1 MRRVLAALAV
11 ARLCLSVA
19 MGVGAAAHEEPER
32 TILGIELE
40 ADGNATVYYVDAHDL
55 GVDEQRA
62 AYESYAENESR
73 RAAFREAAMTELRAA
88 AENGSEAAGWE
99 MRVHNASVR
108 TYEQDGYGRVEV
120 RADWEHLAYADR
132 RRVIVAQP
140 FRAGYEPDRRVAIHG
155 PDDYRRN
162 RTAPNPLRARQNS
175 VLVTSRTTDF
185 SGFFMEF
192 VDPDAPTATPTPAA
206 TATPAG
212 GDGGSGFG
220 LVLRALLVAL
230 VPAALVVLAVRR
242 Q

>member
-1 MRRVLAALAV
+1 MRRALAALAV
-11 ARLCLSVA
+11 ALLCLSVA
-19 MGVGAAAHEEPER
+19 AGVGTAAHEEPGR

-40 ADGNATVYYVDAHDL
+40 ADGNATAYYVDACDL
-55 GVDEQRA
+55 EVDEQRA

-88 AENGSEAAGWE
+88 AENGSEAGGWE

-120 RADWEHLAYADR
+120 RADWERLAYADR

-175 VLVTSRTTDF
+175 VLVTSRTTEF
-185 SGFFMEF
+185 SGFFVEF
-192 VDPDAPTATPTPAA
+192 IDPDAPTATATA

-212 GDGGSGFG
+212 GDGGSGLG
-220 LVLRALLVAL
+220 LVLRALLITL
-230 VPAALVVLAVRR
+230 VPAALVALAVRR

>member
-1 MRRVLAALAV
+1 MRRALAALAV
-11 ARLCLSVA
+11 ALLCLSVA
-19 MGVGAAAHEEPER
+19 AGVGTAAHEEPGR

-40 ADGNATVYYVDAHDL
+40 ADGNATAYYVDAYDL
-55 GVDEQRA
+55 EVDEQRA

-88 AENGSEAAGWE
+88 AENGSEAGGWE

-120 RADWEHLAYADR
+120 RADWERLAYADR

-175 VLVTSRTTDF
+175 VLVTSRTTEF
-185 SGFFMEF
+185 SGFFVEF
-192 VDPDAPTATPTPAA
+192 VDPDAPTATATA

-212 GDGGSGFG
+212 GDGGSGLG
-220 LVLRALLVAL
+220 LVLRALLITL
-230 VPAALVVLAVRR
+230 VPAALVALAVRR

>member
-1 MRRVLAALAV
+1 MRRALAALAV
-11 ARLCLSVA
+11 ELLCLSVA
-19 MGVGAAAHEEPER
+19 AGVGTAAHEEPGR

-40 ADGNATVYYVDAHDL
+40 ADGNAMAYYVDAYDL
-55 GVDEQRA
+55 EVDEQRA
-62 AYESYAENESR
+62 AYDSYAENESR

-88 AENGSEAAGWE
+88 AENGSEAGGWE

-120 RADWEHLAYADR
+120 RADWERLAYADR

-175 VLVTSRTTDF
+175 VLVTSRTTEF

-192 VDPDAPTATPTPAA
+192 VDPDAPTATATA

-212 GDGGSGFG
+212 GDGGSGLG
-220 LVLRALLVAL
+220 LVLRALLITL
-230 VPAALVVLAVRR
+230 VPAALVALAVRR

>member
-1 MRRVLAALAV
+1 
-11 ARLCLSVA
+11 
-19 MGVGAAAHEEPER
+19 
-32 TILGIELE
+32 
-40 ADGNATVYYVDAHDL
+40 
-55 GVDEQRA
+55 
-62 AYESYAENESR
+62 
-73 RAAFREAAMTELRAA
+73 
-88 AENGSEAAGWE
+88 

-120 RADWEHLAYADR
+120 RADWERLAYADR

-175 VLVTSRTTDF
+175 VLVTSRTTEF
-185 SGFFMEF
+185 SGFFVEF
-192 VDPDAPTATPTPAA
+192 VDPDAPTATATA

-212 GDGGSGFG
+212 GDGGSGLG
-220 LVLRALLVAL
+220 LVLRALLITL
-230 VPAALVVLAVRR
+230 VPAALVALAVRR